1 MNAIVLPRELEA
13 WAEAEVAAGR
23 AKSVEQ
29 LTAHAVHDYRL
40 RLEAFRKSLD
50 EAVAEA
56 DANGWLTHDEVF
68 GPLLARYSA
77 SR

>member
-1 MNAIVLPRELEA
+1 MNAIVLPNELEA

-29 LTAHAVHDYRL
+29 LAADALEDYRR
-40 RLEAFRKSLD
+40 RLEDFRRSLD

-56 DANGWLTHDEVF
+56 DANGWLTHEEVF
-68 GPLLARYSA
+68 DALRRRHPATE
-77 SR
+77 